1 MSKQEFYWYEFF
13 AGGGMGRLGLGR
25 QWRCLFANEWCEK
38 KAAAYRAHFGKS
50 DELRIDDVANVGTSD
65 LPGRA
70 DLAWASFPCQDLSLA
85 GSGAGLKGKRSGTF
99 RPFWNLVEQLAKQ
112 NRAPRLV
119 VLENVVGALTS
130 HQGKDFAAIV
140 RAFTELDYRVG
151 CLVIDAVRFVP
162 QSRPRLFVIGATANA
177 SSLKPFV
184 SAAPSEPWHP
194 RPLRIARERLPGELD
209 NCWVWWNLPIP
220 TNPVRSLAS
229 IIQNEPTGVAWHS
242 PSETRYLLSLMS
254 PLHRRKVEAAKSTG
268 VRIVGTV
275 YKRTRPVEDGE
286 RNQRAEV
293 RFDNIAGCLRTP
305 VGGSSRQTVIVVEGG
320 SVRSRLLAP
329 REVADLMGV
338 PDDYPLP
345 QKYNEAYHLFGDGL
359 VVPAIAW
366 LEKHLLRPLARSNS
380 ADQISKQ
387 IA

>member
-1 MSKQEFYWYEFF
+1 
-13 AGGGMGRLGLGR
+13 
-25 QWRCLFANEWCEK
+25 
-38 KAAAYRAHFGKS
+38 
-50 DELRIDDVANVGTSD
+50 
-65 LPGRA
+65 
-70 DLAWASFPCQDLSLA
+70 
-85 GSGAGLKGKRSGTF
+85 
-99 RPFWNLVEQLAKQ
+99 VEQLAQQ

-140 RAFTELDYRVG
+140 RAFAELDYIVG

-162 QSRPRLFVIGATANA
+162 QSRPRLFVIGASANA
-177 SSLKPFV
+177 SNLKPFV

-194 RPLRIARERLPGELD
+194 RPLRIAKGRLPSELD
-209 NCWVWWNLPIP
+209 NCWVWWSLPIP
-220 TNPVRSLAS
+220 TDPVRSLAS

-242 PSETRYLLSLMS
+242 PSETRYLLSLMT

-275 YKRTRPVEDGE
+275 YKRTRPGEDGE

-305 VGGSSRQTVIVVEGG
+305 VGGSSRQTVIIVEGNR
-320 SVRSRLLAP
+320 VRSRLLSP
-329 REVADLMGV
+329 REAADLMGV
-338 PDDYPLP
+338 PEDYPLP
-345 QKYNEAYHLFGDGL
+345 EKYNDAYHLFGDGL
-359 VVPAIAW
+359 VVPVVAW
-366 LEKHLLRPLARSNS
+366 LEKHLLLPLASSNR